1 VNDVNFHDYPVPWNN
16 APGVVVQSRQNAE
29 DPFSIDHLH
38 ADLKGRSVRGGFL
51 TLTSQGAQFLLQST
65 STIVLARL
73 LNPADFGM
81 VAMVTAITGLGQAF
95 ADLGLSEATI
105 QRAEISQEQVSTLFW
120 INVAIGFALAMITA
134 AMAPFF
140 AWFYREPRLQAIT
153 LIVSLTFVIGGLR
166 VQHDAI
172 LRRQMRFMS
181 LAVRDVTAYVVAVA
195 LAITMAL
202 RGAGYWAIVA
212 LPLILNFTSMVLSW
226 VMARWLPGLPHRGA
240 KVRSLIAFGGHVAG
254 SYLVGNI
261 YRSADNVLIGW
272 YWGAGPLGLYSRAY
286 NLLMLPIRQLGGP
299 ARSVAVPAFS
309 RVQAEPERLARYYLR
324 TANLIT
330 WITAPLFGFLYV
342 AAAPVIVLVLGRR
355 WEEAA
360 PVFQILAIVA
370 LGQLLLESTVW
381 LFVSRG
387 QSRRLLRLS
396 LTICPLVIAGYAV
409 GLPFGIKGV
418 ALAGSLVFLGIF
430 PWILKYS
437 FRGTQVTLQRVGRAI
452 LYPVV
457 LSLSGIGVAEVLLE
471 TLAPNKAPEQL
482 FLSAVGFALGSMLA
496 LLLAP
501 PIREEF
507 LSLKK
512 LLSTSRFGVERDLAE
527 SPS

>member
-1 VNDVNFHDYPVPWNN
+1 MH
-16 APGVVVQSRQNAE
+16 SRQKAE
-29 DPFSIDHLH
+29 DTFSIDHLH

-51 TLTSQGAQFLLQST
+51 TLTSQGAQFLLQSI
-65 STIVLARL
+65 STVVLARL
-73 LNPADFGM
+73 LKPADFGM

-120 INVAIGFALAMITA
+120 INVVIGLALTMITA
-134 AMAPFF
+134 ATAPFL
-140 AWFYREPRLQAIT
+140 AWFYREPRLQEIT
-153 LIVSLTFVIGGLR
+153 LVVSLTFIIGGLR

-181 LAVRDVTAYVVAVA
+181 LAVRDVSAYVVAVT
-195 LAITMAL
+195 LSIMMAL
-202 RGAGYWAIVA
+202 RGAGYWAVVA

-226 VMARWLPGLPHRGA
+226 VMARWWPGLPHRDA
-240 KVRSLIAFGGHVAG
+240 KVKSLIAFGGNVAA

-309 RVQAEPERLARYYLR
+309 RVQEEPERLARYYLR

-330 WITAPLFGFLYV
+330 WITAPLFGFLFV
-342 AAAPVIVLVLGRR
+342 SAAPVIILVLGRR

-396 LTICPLVIAGYAV
+396 LTICPLIIAGYAA
-409 GLPFGIKGV
+409 GLPFGIRGV
-418 ALAGSLVFLGIF
+418 ALAGSLVFLAIF
-430 PWILKYS
+430 PWMLKYS
-437 FRGTQVTLQRVGRAI
+437 FRGTEVTLRRLGQAI
-452 LYPVV
+452 LYPVI

-471 TLAPNKAPEQL
+471 VFSPNQVLEQL
-482 FLSAVGFALGSMLA
+482 FLSAAGFTLGCMLSM
-496 LLLAP
+496 LLAP

-512 LLSTSRFGVERDLAE
+512 LLATSRFGVESNLAE
-527 SPS
+527 SAS